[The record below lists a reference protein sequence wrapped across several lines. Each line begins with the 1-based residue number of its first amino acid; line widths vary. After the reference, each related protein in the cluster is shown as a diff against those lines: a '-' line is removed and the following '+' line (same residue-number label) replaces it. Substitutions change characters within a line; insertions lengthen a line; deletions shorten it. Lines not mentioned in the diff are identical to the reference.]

1 MILCVG
7 TSGSGKTSLL
17 KVLQQKC
24 VKEAGGPPK
33 QSPKSKSK
41 GKGATEEPIPET
53 RFPATISTV
62 GTNILTLPGKG
73 KVSLFF
79 VIQFTLAET
88 SKLTENVFATL

>member
-24 VKEAGGPPK
+24 VKEAGGPKPS
-33 QSPKSKSK
+33 QESKKAS
-41 GKGATEEPIPET
+41 KGATEEPIPET

-79 VIQFTLAET
+79 VIHFSLAET
-88 SKLTENVFATL
+88 SKLTENVFVIC